1 MKIRNLEF
9 TIQNSKKGF
18 TLIELLVAMAIIG
31 ILATV
36 GLGAFFTSQ
45 LKGRDARRKQDLGQI
60 QKAMEMYFNDKGV
73 YPPTGDI
80 VFGARWQD
88 TSGELY
94 MKEVPRDPKWNS
106 GATYLYNVAG
116 DSKWYRLYARIE
128 NENDLCFT
136 ADPNAC
142 NLSGHAG
149 TNCGGGASCNYRV
162 SSPNAP

>member
-1 MKIRNLEF
+1 MKNR
-9 TIQNSKKGF
+9 GF

-36 GLGAFFTSQ
+36 GLGSFFTSQ

-60 QKAMEMYFNDKGV
+60 QRAMEMYFNDKGV

-88 TSGELY
+88 ASGELY
-94 MKEVPRDPKWNS
+94 MKEVPRDPKWKS
-106 GATYLYNVAG
+106 GITYYYKPETPDGLWYN
-116 DSKWYRLYARIE
+116 LYAILE

-136 ADPNAC
+136 ADPAAC
-142 NLSGHAG
+142 NPGGHAD
-149 TNCGGGASCNYRV
+149 TDCGGGTLCNYKV